1 MEFFL
6 AAAIML
12 CSAASALATDVP
24 SNKDLTGLFGSLVF
38 GAEYTDLGKLVERV
52 YIKVATTG
60 LNMVAVWNKKLSKCG
75 RD

>member
-12 CSAASALATDVP
+12 CSAASALTPDVS

-52 YIKVATTG
+52 YIKFSTKG
-60 LNMVAVWNKKLSKCG
+60 LNMVAAWNKKLSKCG